1 MQLFSLPLLHIIY
14 TLTKYQKM
22 LMKKFLLSILCI
34 LSILGYAKADE
45 AKFDFTAP
53 SGLTPSITDDMFS
66 DGGNGA
72 LAFNTDETTFTANG
86 VTLNTTKGSMD
97 SRIWKAAKGT
107 YDYRVYKT
115 ATMTIAAPE
124 GGVITAIAFT
134 GNTVKSFSANS
145 GTVDGKNWTGAAT
158 SVVFTW
164 ADDASTQK
172 INTITVTFS
181 TDGSVTPDQGEGEGG
196 EGEGEGETEVTVTT
210 IAEVLAA
217 GAGEAATK
225 GTVVATYARGFL
237 LSDETGTILVY
248 LNAAPA
254 VVAGDAVTVSGNTSL
269 YGGILQFAAG
279 STVEKTGTATVTH
292 PAVTVMDGAAMDA
305 YLAAPVVK
313 YVEYTGT
320 LTING
325 NYYNVAVEG
334 ASTAI
339 GSIQYPNT
347 GLVTAASGDVVKV
360 TGYTIGVSSSKY
372 VNTMAVKVEAVEDS
386 GNEGEGEGDGDEL
399 EVTDISDIIDAG
411 AGKAKAQG
419 TIVATYARGFLL
431 DDGTGSIL
439 VYLGSDG
446 GNAVGEI
453 VTVEGT
459 TSLYGGLLQF
469 AAGSVVTKLTT
480 TTVSYPAVTVMDGA
494 AMDAYLAAPAIQY
507 VEYTGTLTVNGNY
520 YNVAVEGA
528 ATAIGSIQYPQDA
541 IKANLTNGAVVKV
554 TGYTIGVSS
563 SKYVNTM
570 AVKVEVVSE
579 GGGEEP
585 EEPEVPTE
593 TQNYTVTEALAAYVD
608 GQQIPAIVTGY
619 IVGAVNSAPETGSQF
634 GADATIATNILIS
647 DNPDTNDYTECLIV
661 QLPSGAIRTALNLVD
676 NPGNYKKQVKITGSV
691 EKYFR
696 VAGLKSV
703 TAYEFTGTTGID
715 KITENGVQSTVIFD
729 LTGRRVE
736 NITAPGIYIVGGKK
750 VLVK

>member
-1 MQLFSLPLLHIIY
+1 
-14 TLTKYQKM
+14 
-22 LMKKFLLSILCI
+22 MKRFLLSITLYMLAFAGIQAEEVTGNAATTFGSATTNVTEFIVDPVTLTFSKADGNTAPAYNKSGDCRI
-34 LSILGYAKADE
+34 YAKNTITATCSTGNLT
-45 AKFDFTAP
+45 KIVFTVSAQ
-53 SGLTPSITDDMFS
+53 GKKRLTDLTPSTGTVTIADDHSTITWEGNATEIVMTVGEKAVYGT
-66 DGGNGA
+66 DGDTKAGQIC
-72 LAFNTDETTFTANG
+72 FTEFTA
-86 VTLNTTKGSMD
+86 
-97 SRIWKAAKGT
+97 T
-107 YDYRVYKT
+107 Y
-115 ATMTIAAPE
+115 
-124 GGVITAIAFT
+124 
-134 GNTVKSFSANS
+134 
-145 GTVDGKNWTGAAT
+145 
-158 SVVFTW
+158 
-164 ADDASTQK
+164 
-172 INTITVTFS
+172 S
-181 TDGSVTPDQGEGEGG
+181 TDGGTVTPTPDPEEPDGG
-196 EGEGEGETEVTVTT
+196 EGEGEGEGETTYLT

-217 GAGEAATK
+217 GAGEATTK

-237 LSDETGTILVY
+237 MNDGTGSILVY
-248 LNAAPA
+248 LNSAPS
-254 VVAGDAVTVSGNTSL
+254 VTAGDAVNVSGTTSM
-269 YGGILQFAAG
+269 YGGLLQFAAG
-279 STVEKTGTATVTH
+279 STVEKTGTATVNH
-292 PAVTVMDGAAMDA
+292 PTATVMDGAAMDA
-305 YLAAPVVK
+305 YLTAPAIQ

-320 LTING
+320 LTVNG

-334 ASTAI
+334 ATTAI

-360 TGYTIGVSSSKY
+360 TGYTIGVSSNKY

-386 GNEGEGEGDGDEL
+386 GNEGEGEGNEL
-399 EVTDISDIIDAG
+399 EVTEIAEIIEAG
-411 AGKAKAQG
+411 AGQAKAQG
-419 TIVATYARGFLL
+419 TIVATYGRGFLL

-480 TTVSYPAVTVMDGA
+480 TTVSYPTATTMDGA
-494 AMDAYLAAPAIQY
+494 AMDAYLTAPAIQY

-579 GGGEEP
+579 GSGEGEDEGEEP
-585 EEPEVPTE
+585 VE
-593 TQNYTVTEALAAYVD
+593 TKSYTVTEALAAYVD

-634 GADATIATNILIS
+634 GTDATIATNILIS

-661 QLPSGAIRTALNLVD
+661 QLPSGDIRSALNLVD
-676 NPGNYKKQVKITGSV
+676 NPSNYKKQVKITGSI
-691 EKYFR
+691 EKYFK

-703 TAYEFTGTTGID
+703 TAYELTGVTGIID
-715 KITENGVQSTVIFD
+715 VIGESNAVKTIFD
-729 LTGRRVE
+729 ITGRRID
-736 NITAPGIYIVGGKK
+736 NITRPGIYIVNGKK

>member
-1 MQLFSLPLLHIIY
+1 
-14 TLTKYQKM
+14 
-22 LMKKFLLSILCI
+22 MKKFLLSILCLFCI
-34 LSILGYAKADE
+34 IGYATADE

-53 SGLTPSITDDMFS
+53 SGLTPSITDDLFS

-72 LAFNTDETTFTANG
+72 LAFGTSGTTFTNNG
-86 VTLNTTKGSMD
+86 VTLNTTDGSSTV
-97 SRIWKAAKGT
+97 SRIWKATNGT
-107 YDYRVYKT
+107 YDLRVYKT

-145 GTVDGKNWTGAAT
+145 GTVDGKNWTGATT

-164 ADDASTQK
+164 ADDAGTQK

-181 TDGSVTPDQGEGEGG
+181 TDGSVTPDQGGDGEGG
-196 EGEGEGETEVTVTT
+196 DENEGDTEVTYLT

-217 GAGEAATK
+217 GGGEAATK

-237 LSDETGTILVY
+237 MNDGTGSILVY
-248 LNAAPA
+248 LGSAPA
-254 VVAGDAVTVSGNTSL
+254 VAAGDAVTVSGKTSS
-269 YGGILQFAAG
+269 YGGLLQFATG
-279 STVEKTGTATVTH
+279 TSVEKTGTATVTH
-292 PAVTVMDGAAMDA
+292 PTATVMDGAAMDA
-305 YLAAPVVK
+305 YLTAPEIK

-325 NYYNVAVEG
+325 NYYNVAIEG
-334 ASTAI
+334 AATAM
-339 GSIQYPNT
+339 GSIQYPQDDIKNSLTTNT
-347 GLVTAASGDVVKV
+347 TVKV
-360 TGYTIGVSSSKY
+360 TGYLIGVSSSKY
-372 VNTMAVKVEAVEDS
+372 ANTMAVKVEAVEPVEPEEPE
-386 GNEGEGEGDGDEL
+386 GGEGEEL

-411 AGKAKAQG
+411 AGNAKAQG

-439 VYLGSDG
+439 VYLGTDNG
-446 GNAVGEI
+446 HAAGDI
-453 VTVEGT
+453 VTVEGA
-459 TSLYGGLLQF
+459 TSMYGGLLQF
-469 AAGSVVTKLTT
+469 GNTSVVEKLTT
-480 TTVSYPAVTVMDGA
+480 TTVTYPAATAMDGA

-507 VEYTGTLTVNGNY
+507 VEYTGTLTINNNY

-528 ATAIGSIQYPQDA
+528 ATATGSIQYPQDA
-541 IKANLTNGAVVKV
+541 IKANLTSGSVVKV

-570 AVKVEVVSE
+570 AVKVETVGE

-593 TQNYTVTEALAAYVD
+593 TQEYTVTEALAAYVD
-608 GQQIPAIVTGY
+608 GKQIPAIVTGY

-634 GADATIATNILIS
+634 GTDATIATNILIS
-647 DNPDTNDYTECLIV
+647 DNAETIDYTECLIV
-661 QLPSGAIRTALNLVD
+661 QLPKGDIRSELNLVD

-691 EKYFR
+691 EKYFL

-703 TAYEFTGTTGID
+703 TAYEFTGVTGVD
-715 KITENGVQSTVIFD
+715 EITENRVQSTVIFD
-729 LTGRRVE
+729 ITGRRVE
-736 NITAPGIYIVGGKK
+736 TITAPGIYIVNGKK
-750 VLVK
+750 VLVR

>member
-22 LMKKFLLSILCI
+22 LMKKFLLSMFFVLTAT
-34 LSILGYAKADE
+34 LGIQAQKVSL
-45 AKFDFTAP
+45 DFTSNTWGLPEGSANKAVDAATFT
-53 SGLTPSITDDMFS
+53 SGDYSVILTGST
-66 DGGNGA
+66 GNGYY
-72 LAFNTDETTFTANG
+72 FNTDGYLMLGKNGASLALPAFDFAVSKIEVVGRTGASTGTLENIYVGETAVSTQC
-86 VTLNTTKGSMD
+86 KGSATTN
-97 SRIWKAAKGT
+97 SFQIAESHQAAGN
-107 YDYRVYKT
+107 VYVLKIESKHNAQIT
-115 ATMTIAAPE
+115 TINIYEAGSEPTEPE
-124 GGVITAIAFT
+124 GGETPEEPETPSNDYLNETFATDLGSFTTQETVGNYPWVFAANYGAKASGYANGASQDAESWLISPAMNLTGETKASIAFDYVINKGDANAAATNHKLLITNNYT
-134 GNTVKSFSANS
+134 GNVTTTEWTEVEYGAVNN
-145 GTVDGKNWTGAAT
+145 GNWT
-158 SVVFTW
+158 FN
-164 ADDASTQK
+164 
-172 INTITVTFS
+172 NT
-181 TDGSVTPDQGEGEGG
+181 GN
-196 EGEGEGETEVTVTT
+196 
-210 IAEVLAA
+210 IALPESMMD
-217 GAGEAATK
+217 K
-225 GTVVATYARGFL
+225 
-237 LSDETGTILVY
+237 
-248 LNAAPA
+248 PA
-254 VVAGDAVTVSGNTSL
+254 VVIAFKYVSTTENSSTWEIKNVVVSGEK
-269 YGGILQFAAG
+269 GA
-279 STVEKTGTATVTH
+279 TVE
-292 PAVTVMDGAAMDA
+292 PEE
-305 YLAAPVVK
+305 P
-313 YVEYTGT
+313 
-320 LTING
+320 
-325 NYYNVAVEG
+325 EG
-334 ASTAI
+334 
-339 GSIQYPNT
+339 
-347 GLVTAASGDVVKV
+347 
-360 TGYTIGVSSSKY
+360 
-372 VNTMAVKVEAVEDS
+372 
-386 GNEGEGEGDGDEL
+386 GEGEGDGDEL

-480 TTVSYPAVTVMDGA
+480 TTVSYPTATVMDGA
-494 AMDAYLAAPAIQY
+494 ALDAFIAAPVVKY
-507 VEYTGTLTVNGNY
+507 VEYTGTLTINNNF

-541 IKANLTNGAVVKV
+541 IKNSLTTGSVVKV

-570 AVKVEVVSE
+570 AVKVEVV
-579 GGGEEP
+579 GEEP

-619 IVGAVNSAPETGSQF
+619 IVGAMNPTGYVPEFKTTTVN
-634 GADATIATNILIS
+634 TNILIS
-647 DNPDTNDYTECLIV
+647 DNADESNIENCLIV
-661 QLPSGAIRTALNLVD
+661 QLPKGDIRSALNLVD
-676 NPGNYKKQVKITGSV
+676 NPGNYKKQVKITGNI
-691 EKYFR
+691 EKYFN

-703 TAYEFTGTTGID
+703 TAYELTGTTGID
-715 KITENGVQSTVIFD
+715 EITENGVQSTVIFD

>member
-1 MQLFSLPLLHIIY
+1 
-14 TLTKYQKM
+14 
-22 LMKKFLLSILCI
+22 MKKFLLSILCLFCVVGI
-34 LSILGYAKADE
+34 SAQTNIASNPGFENWEGEVAIDWAGPIGHNATVSQSADAHTGNYSIAVAGNAKSNKRLASKSYTLAAGTYTFSVYVKANGNDAGYCRLGYV
-45 AKFDFTAP
+45 P
-53 SGLTPSITDDMFS
+53 
-66 DGGNGA
+66 
-72 LAFNTDETTFTANG
+72 
-86 VTLNTTKGSMD
+86 V
-97 SRIWKAAKGT
+97 
-107 YDYRVYKT
+107 
-115 ATMTIAAPE
+115 
-124 GGVITAIAFT
+124 
-134 GNTVKSFSANS
+134 
-145 GTVDGKNWTGAAT
+145 VDGKAGSYTYESASASATTAEWTERVYEFTLAEETTIALIVMNNKNGGGASFLVDDVTLTNGEAT
-158 SVVFTW
+158 
-164 ADDASTQK
+164 
-172 INTITVTFS
+172 
-181 TDGSVTPDQGEGEGG
+181 EGG
-196 EGEGEGETEVTVTT
+196 EGGDENEGETDVTYKT

-237 LSDETGTILVY
+237 MNDGTGSILVY
-248 LNAAPA
+248 QGSDKGII
-254 VVAGDAVTVSGNTSL
+254 AGDAVTVSGTTSV
-269 YGGILQFAAG
+269 YGGLLQFGNTAV
-279 STVEKTGTATVTH
+279 VEKTGTATVEH
-292 PAVTVMDGAAMDA
+292 PTATVMDGAALDA
-305 YLAAPVVK
+305 FIAAPAVK

-320 LTING
+320 LTINN

-339 GSIQYPNT
+339 GSIQYPKT
-347 GLVTAASGDVVKV
+347 GVVTAASGDVVKV
-360 TGYTIGVSSSKY
+360 TGYTIGTSSGKY
-372 VNTMAVKVEAVEDS
+372 VNTMAVKVETVDNS
-386 GNEGEGEGDGDEL
+386 GNEGEGEGEDEEL
-399 EVTDISDIIDAG
+399 EIADISDIIDAG
-411 AGKAKAQG
+411 AGEAKAQG

-439 VYLGSDG
+439 VYLGSDNG
-446 GNAVGEI
+446 HAVGDI

-459 TSLYGGLLQF
+459 TSMYGGLLQF
-469 AAGSVVTKLTT
+469 AAGSIVTKLTT
-480 TTVSYPAVTVMDGA
+480 TTVKNPTATVMNGA
-494 AMDAYLAAPAIQY
+494 ALDAYLAAPSIQF
-507 VEYTGTLTVNGNY
+507 VEYTGTLTINNNY

-528 ATAIGSIQYPQDA
+528 STAIGSIQYPKTGVVTAASGD
-541 IKANLTNGAVVKV
+541 VVKV

-570 AVKVEVVSE
+570 AVSVEVIGE

-593 TQNYTVTEALAAYVD
+593 TQEYTVAEALAAYVD

-619 IVGAVNSAPETGSQF
+619 IVGAVNNAPETGSQF
-634 GADATIATNILIS
+634 GTNDTIKIATNILIS

-661 QLPSGAIRTALNLVD
+661 QLPSGDIRSALNLVD

-703 TAYEFTGTTGID
+703 TAYEFTGTTGIENV
-715 KITENGVQSTVIFD
+715 KGENGKVKTIFD

>member
-1 MQLFSLPLLHIIY
+1 
-14 TLTKYQKM
+14 M
-22 LMKKFLLSILCI
+22 LMKKFLLSILCM

-72 LAFNTDETTFTANG
+72 LAFETVETTFTSNG
-86 VTLNTTKGSMD
+86 VTLNTTAGSTA
-97 SRIWKAAKGT
+97 SRIWKSAKGI
-107 YDYRVYKT
+107 YDLRVYKT
-115 ATMTIAAPE
+115 ATMTIAAPA
-124 GGVITAIAFT
+124 GGVITAIT
-134 GNTVKSFSANS
+134 LDGGTVNSFSANS
-145 GTVDGKNWTGAAT
+145 GTVDVNNWTGSAS

-164 ADDASTQK
+164 ADNAKTQK
-172 INTITVTFS
+172 INTVTVTFS
-181 TDGSVTPDQGEGEGG
+181 TDGGTVTPDPEEPEGG
-196 EGEGEGETEVTVTT
+196 EGEGEGEGETTYLT

-237 LSDETGTILVY
+237 MNDGTGSILVFQGTS
-248 LNAAPA
+248 PA
-254 VVAGDAVTVSGNTSL
+254 VTTAVGDAVTVSGITSM
-269 YGGILQFAAG
+269 YGGFLQFGTGAV
-279 STVEKTGTATVTH
+279 VEKTGTATVSH
-292 PAVTVMDGAAMDA
+292 PTATVMDGAAMDA

-320 LTING
+320 LTISG
-325 NYYNVAVEG
+325 NYYNVVIEG

-360 TGYTIGVSSSKY
+360 TGYTIGISGSKY
-372 VNTMAVKVEAVEDS
+372 INTMAVKVEAVEDS

-411 AGKAKAQG
+411 AGEAKAQG

-480 TTVSYPAVTVMDGA
+480 TTVSYPTATTMDGA
-494 AMDAYLAAPAIQY
+494 AMDAYLTAPEIKY

-570 AVKVEVVSE
+570 AVKVEVVGE
-579 GGGEEP
+579 GG

-661 QLPSGAIRTALNLVD
+661 QLPSGDIRSALNLVD
-676 NPGNYKKQVKITGSV
+676 NPDNYKKQVKITGSV

-703 TAYEFTGTTGID
+703 TAYEFTGTTGIED
-715 KITENGVQSTVIFD
+715 VKGENGKVKTIFD

>member
-1 MQLFSLPLLHIIY
+1 
-14 TLTKYQKM
+14 
-22 LMKKFLLSILCI
+22 MKKFLLSILCLFCVVGI
-34 LSILGYAKADE
+34 SAQTNIASNPGFENWEDEVAVDWAGPIGHNATVSQSTDARTGNYSIAVAGNAKSNKRLASKSYTLAAGTYTFSVHVKANGTEVGHCRLGYV
-45 AKFDFTAP
+45 P
-53 SGLTPSITDDMFS
+53 
-66 DGGNGA
+66 
-72 LAFNTDETTFTANG
+72 
-86 VTLNTTKGSMD
+86 V
-97 SRIWKAAKGT
+97 
-107 YDYRVYKT
+107 
-115 ATMTIAAPE
+115 
-124 GGVITAIAFT
+124 
-134 GNTVKSFSANS
+134 
-145 GTVDGKNWTGAAT
+145 VDGKAGSYTYESANASATTAEWTERVYEFTLAEETTIALIVMNNKNGGGDSFLVDDVTLTNGEAT
-158 SVVFTW
+158 
-164 ADDASTQK
+164 
-172 INTITVTFS
+172 
-181 TDGSVTPDQGEGEGG
+181 EGG
-196 EGEGEGETEVTVTT
+196 EGEGGDENEGETDVTYKT

-237 LSDETGTILVY
+237 MNDGTGSILVY
-248 LNAAPA
+248 QGSDKGII
-254 VVAGDAVTVSGNTSL
+254 AGDAVTVSGTTSV
-269 YGGILQFAAG
+269 YGGLLQFGNTAV
-279 STVEKTGTATVTH
+279 VEKTGTATVTH
-292 PAVTVMDGAAMDA
+292 PAVTVMDGAALDA
-305 YLAAPVVK
+305 FIAAPAVK

-320 LTING
+320 LTISDNG
-325 NYYNVAVEG
+325 YYNVAVDG
-334 ASTAI
+334 ATTAI
-339 GSIQYPNT
+339 GSIQYPQNAIKT
-347 GLVTAASGDVVKV
+347 NLTSGSVVKV

-372 VNTMAVKVEAVEDS
+372 VNTMAVKVETVDNG
-386 GNEGEGEGDGDEL
+386 GNEGEEL

-459 TSLYGGLLQF
+459 TSMYGGLLQF

-480 TTVSYPAVTVMDGA
+480 TTVSYPAATAMDGA

-507 VEYTGTLTVNGNY
+507 VEYTGTLTINNNY

-528 ATAIGSIQYPQDA
+528 ATAIGSIQYPQEA
-541 IKANLTNGAVVKV
+541 IKANLTSGAVVKV

-570 AVKVEVVSE
+570 AVKVEVVGE
-579 GGGEEP
+579 GGG

-619 IVGAVNSAPETGSQF
+619 IVGAVNNAPETGSQF
-634 GADATIATNILIS
+634 GAEATIATNILIS

-691 EKYFR
+691 EKYFK
-696 VAGLKSV
+696 VAGMKSV
-703 TAYEFTGTTGID
+703 TAYEFTGVTGIE
-715 KITENGVQSTVIFD
+715 KVEIRNEKSEIYD

-736 NITAPGIYIVGGKK
+736 NITAPGIYIVDGKK